1 MGCIFNVKFPAF
13 NHYIVV
19 LKENI
24 LDFKE
29 MHEEVFKVKCH
40 AIYFQVD
47 RGRKTASV
55 YIEDS
60 KQMWS
65 EHNGYCIQVKGL

>member
-1 MGCIFNVKFPAF
+1 MNTGCIFNVKFPAF

-19 LKENI
+19 SKENI

-29 MHEEVFKVKCH
+29 IHEEVFKVKCH

-47 RGRKTASV
+47 GRKKKKQRV
-55 YIEDS
+55 YIEAAS

-65 EHNGYCIQVKGL
+65 EDNG